1 MLRKG
6 LLTLGLMA
14 TLRPALH
21 ADWKI
26 TTVVRSGHDQSV
38 QTEYFKGA
46 LRRIDQLDDIQG
58 RHSESIVV
66 LDFDRLRQ
74 KVWNTNLQDYVVVR
88 MRRSATPRPIGPELV
103 IERVTVDTGER
114 KSFFGRIA
122 RYLITEEA
130 RFNGGSNGSTTDSKT
145 KVDGWYIDS
154 EWLPQEK
161 RGTVVHV
168 LSGGNERPRLRVNQ
182 TGPAP
187 SGLAVW
193 ERQVS
198 DYVLPNGSRE
208 ENERTIEVKE
218 LIEATLPNELFIPP
232 SGFKRV
238 ITFPGDLQPTWT
250 DCLRLE
256 WERLQDW
263 ISDIFA

>member
-1 MLRKG
+1 MLSKG
-6 LLTLGLMA
+6 FCTLGLMA
-14 TLRPALH
+14 TLGSSLH

-74 KVWNTNLQDYVVVR
+74 TVWNTNLQDYVVVR

-103 IERVTVDTGER
+103 IQRVTIDTGER
-114 KSFFGRIA
+114 RNIFGRVA
-122 RYLITEEA
+122 RHLITEET
-130 RFNGGSNGSTTDSKT
+130 RTTGGSNESPTDSRT
-145 KVDGWYIDS
+145 KIDGWYVDS
-154 EWLPQEK
+154 ELLPREK
-161 RGTVVHV
+161 RGAAVHV
-168 LSGGNERPRLRVNQ
+168 LAVGNQRPRLRVNQ

-198 DYVLPNGSRE
+198 DYVLLNGSRE
-208 ENERTIEVKE
+208 VNERTIEVRE
-218 LIEATLPNELFIPP
+218 LIEASLPNELFIPP
-232 SGFKRV
+232 AGFKRV
-238 ITFPGDLQPTWT
+238 ITFPGDIAPTWR

-263 ISDIFA
+263 MSDLFA